1 MPDVQNRSQEET
13 QDIASLFAGICF
25 PPYICPMPYLG
36 ETAALATSF
45 FWSFT
50 SIFFAEGGKLIGSFK
65 VNNIRLVMAVGI
77 YAVIL
82 TLLTGAPFPA
92 DINGQQLFWLG
103 LSGLVGL
110 VFGDSCGFKALVMI
124 GPRLT
129 TLLYATTPIWTTI
142 VAWVF
147 LGERLTALDV
157 LGIVITVTGIIW
169 VVTERRFG
177 PALPNGVATGHPDA
191 GSYFTGIL
199 LGLGAALG
207 QAVGLVLAKQGM
219 LHAGGTIEPIE
230 ASAVRMGVALIGIWI
245 LSAIRG
251 QISATISAVRHSRA
265 MAFTFGGAFF
275 GPFLGVWMSLLAVAH
290 IAAGIASTL
299 NSMTPVMILPLL
311 IFYYKERPTLRAWL
325 GAIVAVGGV
334 TLLFLN

>member
-1 MPDVQNRSQEET
+1 
-13 QDIASLFAGICF
+13 
-25 PPYICPMPYLG
+25 MPYLG
-36 ETAALATSF
+36 ETAALATAF

-65 VNNIRLVMAVGI
+65 VNNIRLAMAVVI
-77 YAVIL
+77 YAIIL
-82 TLLTGAPFPA
+82 ILLTGTPWPA
-92 DINGQQLFWLG
+92 GINAQQVFWLG

-110 VFGDSCGFKALVMI
+110 VFGDSFGFKALVMI

-157 LGIVITVTGIIW
+157 LGIVITVSGIVW
-169 VVTERRFG
+169 VVTERRF
-177 PALPNGVATGHPDA
+177 AQASPNGPVSGHPDA

-207 QAVGLVLAKQGM
+207 QAVGLVLAKEGM
-219 LHAGGTIEPIE
+219 LHAGGTVEPIE
-230 ASAVRMGVALIGIWI
+230 ASAVRMGIALIGIWT
-245 LSAIRG
+245 LSGIRG
-251 QISATISAVRHSRA
+251 QIPATLAALRHGRA
-265 MAFTFGGAFF
+265 MAFSFGGAFF

-290 IAAGIASTL
+290 LEAGVASTL
-299 NSMTPVMILPLL
+299 NSMTPVMILPFL
-311 IFYYKERPTLRAWL
+311 IIYYKERPTLRAWL

-334 TLLFLN
+334 ALLFLN